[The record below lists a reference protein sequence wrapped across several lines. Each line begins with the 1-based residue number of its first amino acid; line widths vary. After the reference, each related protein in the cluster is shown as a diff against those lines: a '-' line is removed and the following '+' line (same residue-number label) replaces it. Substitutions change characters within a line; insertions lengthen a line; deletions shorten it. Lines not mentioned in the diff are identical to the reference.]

1 MTFLIRGVFWLL
13 SLAPDS
19 LAILLSRGIA
29 RLMVGF
35 NARSAQ
41 VAKTNFTHCF
51 PELSDR
57 TQKEMVLDTVTSST
71 LLLFE
76 LAYLQYRSIQKLL
89 DKLISVEG
97 EDKLKSAWQADG
109 GVILLM
115 PHFGCWEFLI
125 AYLGRTYPISAL
137 YAPPKVAALE
147 DSISATRQRQGAKM
161 HPTTAS
167 GLRSLMRGLRSGD
180 LVVLLPDQVPEGSA
194 SRIDAPFFGRRALT
208 MSLAQRLIRV
218 GSPKVLMAAAWRD
231 INQGQLCYR
240 VCFEEPD
247 QDIYSLDEVVHATA
261 LNAGIEAIAQ
271 RDLTQA
277 HCQQRRPARQAGP
290 VGPVRPPH
298 QAG

>member
-13 SLAPDS
+13 SLAPDG

-35 NARSAQ
+35 NARGAQ

-51 PELSDR
+51 PELSDK

-115 PHFGCWEFLI
+115 QHFG
-125 AYLGRTYPISAL
+125 
-137 YAPPKVAALE
+137 
-147 DSISATRQRQGAKM
+147 
-161 HPTTAS
+161 
-167 GLRSLMRGLRSGD
+167 
-180 LVVLLPDQVPEGSA
+180 
-194 SRIDAPFFGRRALT
+194 
-208 MSLAQRLIRV
+208 
-218 GSPKVLMAAAWRD
+218 
-231 INQGQLCYR
+231 
-240 VCFEEPD
+240 
-247 QDIYSLDEVVHATA
+247 
-261 LNAGIEAIAQ
+261 
-271 RDLTQA
+271 
-277 HCQQRRPARQAGP
+277 
-290 VGPVRPPH
+290 
-298 QAG
+298 